1 MANSDLIKSVLKN
14 VDGLKPLPSTV
25 TQALK
30 LIEEPNVSIRE
41 VVAVISVDQAL
52 TARILSWGNSA
63 FYGFAH
69 PATTLYEAIPR
80 LGFRRTKNILF
91 TLSYS
96 NLLARRLA
104 GYNLGKGELWRHA
117 LAVGMVSQRLA
128 ERVGYPAPDEAYIA
142 GLLHDIGKLMLDQYF
157 KVNWDHLLELGQ
169 RHNLSL
175 IEAEEHLLGLNH
187 AQVGGELARKWEL
200 PLRLVEAIAYHHTPT
215 SANTAPR
222 LAAIVQVADNI
233 CLRLNIGLPHPDF
246 LPDLS
251 SEGLRLLSLE
261 CEDVDQLTRLYREM
275 LTTPLIAE
283 ENLTPATALSLGSK

>member
-1 MANSDLIKSVLKN
+1 MANSDLIKSVLKS

-30 LIEEPNVSIRE
+30 LIEEPDISVRE
-41 VVAVISVDQAL
+41 VVSVISVDQAL
-52 TARILSWGNSA
+52 TARILSWSNSA

-69 PATTLYEAIPR
+69 PATTLHEAITR

-96 NLLARRLA
+96 SLLGRRVA

-117 LAVGMVSQRLA
+117 VAVGLTSQRLS
-128 ERVGYPAPDEAYIA
+128 ERVGYPAPDEAYVA

-157 KVNWDHLLELGQ
+157 KVNWEHLLELGQ
-169 RHNLSL
+169 RRGMSL

-187 AQVGGELARKWEL
+187 AQVGGELAKKWDL
-200 PLRLVEAIAYHHTPT
+200 PPRLIEAITYHHTPT
-215 SANTAPR
+215 FGGAAPE
-222 LAAIVQVADNI
+222 LAAIVQVADHI

-246 LPDLS
+246 LPDLGA
-251 SEGLRLLSLE
+251 EGLRLLSLE
-261 CEDVDQLTRLYREM
+261 FEEVDELTELYRDM
-275 LTTPLIAE
+275 LSTPLISE
-283 ENLTPATALSLGSK
+283 ESLTPATA